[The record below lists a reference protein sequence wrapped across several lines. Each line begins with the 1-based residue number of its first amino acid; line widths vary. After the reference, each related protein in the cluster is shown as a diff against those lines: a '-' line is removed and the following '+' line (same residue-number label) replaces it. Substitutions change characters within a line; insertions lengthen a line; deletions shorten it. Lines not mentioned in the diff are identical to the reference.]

1 MPSENCMPKCVRVA
15 YTSDGIWKCKACG
28 RQKYCTFSPE
38 YMEQLRA
45 QDDDK
50 GKGKDKGKD
59 KGKYKGK
66 GKEKG

>member
-1 MPSENCMPKCVRVA
+1 MPKCVRVA

-28 RQKYCTFSPE
+28 RAKYCTFSPE
-38 YMEQLRA
+38 YAEQMRDRGTG
-45 QDDDK
+45 QDADK

-59 KGKYKGK
+59 TGK